1 MRVKNIFIIIGLLAC
16 IHVKSQTTSSLN
28 LLPFPKQLEMQQGQ
42 FRLTQ
47 NFSVAVHETASD
59 TILIKGINRMIQTLN
74 RKTGLYFTN
83 KSITSKDNSDTAAL
97 QITVSKSVLPYI
109 GTDESYL
116 LVVSNDKIIL
126 KAPTTLGALHGFE
139 TIIQLLSKNKGNGDY
154 YFPSLKIEDAPR
166 FEWRGL
172 MIDVARHF
180 IPLDVVERNIEAM
193 AAVKMNV
200 LHLHLSDNEGF
211 RIESK
216 VFPQLQ
222 DKGSNGEYFT
232 QAQMKGLVAFAQE
245 RGIIVVPEFDMP
257 GHSKSWFAGYPQ
269 LSSEV
274 DPNHPAPP
282 MDFKKIPKL
291 DLKTILQF
299 AATAPSPAM
308 NPAKESTYQFI
319 DKFLGEMSTI
329 FPSPYIHIGADENN
343 GVVWKNN
350 PSIVA
355 FMKANKIPDTHELQ
369 AYFVSRVEKIV
380 AKHHK
385 KTIAWEEAFS
395 KDISKDVTLQVWR
408 DSSYFNKAIGHGNN
422 VLVSRGFYLDMFMPA
437 YIYYNNKNVSA
448 ELPGLIK
455 GGEAAQWAEVADRTN
470 IETRIWPRAA
480 AVAER
485 FWSPASVNNTDD
497 MYRRLFA
504 LSDQLDEQGLQLI
517 ADYERGVRRI
527 SNDHFGE
534 VKTLTDVLTPVKGL
548 KKLFAQLMKPEA
560 LTYPPNPLTEVSDI
574 VPVDS
579 RVKWKFRE
587 AVKSFLINKDTLSE
601 NIIRNYLQQWQNNHE
616 QLKSLFGSSSQL
628 KLVEQHSKNLSAI
641 AAIGLKTLDKIKNG
655 ITPDENWTNQQM
667 AILKE
672 ADKAYGQTELS
683 IIPEIESLIKQQ
695 LVPLP
700 ESYAL
705 F

>member
-1 MRVKNIFIIIGLLAC
+1 
-16 IHVKSQTTSSLN
+16 
-28 LLPFPKQLEMQQGQ
+28 
-42 FRLTQ
+42 
-47 NFSVAVHETASD
+47 
-59 TILIKGINRMIQTLN
+59 MIQTLN

-83 KSITSKDNSDTAAL
+83 KSITSKDNSDTVAL
-97 QITVSKSVLPYI
+97 QITVSKSVLPSI
-109 GTDESYL
+109 GADESYL

-216 VFPQLQ
+216 GFPQLQ

-527 SNDHFGE
+527 SNGHFGE